1 MALVLPDEALEAL
14 LVLPDEALLVRPDKA
29 LVRPGRGSGPGG
41 RGDSTP
47 LELVT
52 KWYAEY

>member
-29 LVRPGRGSGPGG
+29 LVRPGG